1 MKMQGSPLVFLRRHL
16 SASRRSIDSQM
27 HHGVVLVQGNTWIRG
42 VTWSLI
48 LTAGFGLG
56 WLALARTEEVIVV
69 QGKLEP
75 EGDVK
80 EIQLPVGGVVKKIL
94 VEAGDRVDKGQ
105 VLIQLDQ
112 EVSTEQLRSLSTR
125 IRQKEA
131 QIAQTQQLTDQQI
144 KTTNEQLELDRKIL
158 EKLES
163 LQSLGATSEF
173 QYLQQKTAVQKLV
186 GDLSKIALDGR
197 RQVLILEQ
205 ELAQL
210 KAEFAQ
216 ASVSLRYQS
225 LRSPVAGTVFDLKP
239 TTIGFVAQT
248 SQPILKIVPLNR
260 LEADVEVPSDKIGFV
275 RVGMQADISIDS
287 FPASDFGVLNGMVDS
302 IGSDA
307 LPPDQQKQRIGY
319 AFPVTI
325 GLKEQSLKLENGR
338 SLPLQVGMSLTANIK
353 LRSVSYLQLLLN
365 TFRSKAD
372 SLREL

>member
-27 HHGVVLVQGNTWIRG
+27 HHGVILVQGNTWIRG

-131 QIAQTQQLTDQQI
+131 QIDQTQQLTEQQI

-158 EKLES
+158 GKLES

>member
-131 QIAQTQQLTDQQI
+131 QIDQTQQLTDQQI

-158 EKLES
+158 GKLES

-197 RQVLILEQ
+197 RQVLILQQ

-287 FPASDFGVLNGMVDS
+287 FPASDFGVLNGLVDS

>member
-131 QIAQTQQLTDQQI
+131 QIVQTQQLTDQQI

-158 EKLES
+158 GKLES

-325 GLKEQSLKLENGR
+325 GLKEQSLELENGR

>member
-16 SASRRSIDSQM
+16 SMSRRSIDSQM

-131 QIAQTQQLTDQQI
+131 QIDQTQQLTDQQI

-158 EKLES
+158 GKLES

>member
-1 MKMQGSPLVFLRRHL
+1 MKMKGSPLGFLRRHL

-131 QIAQTQQLTDQQI
+131 QIVQTQQLTDQQI
-144 KTTNEQLELDRKIL
+144 QTTKEQLELDRKIL
-158 EKLES
+158 GKLES

-173 QYLQQKTAVQKLV
+173 QYLQQKTAVQKLL

-210 KAEFAQ
+210 RAESAQ

-248 SQPILKIVPLNR
+248 SQPVLKIVPLNR

-307 LPPDQQKQRIGY
+307 LPPDQQKQRTGY

-325 GLKEQSLKLENGR
+325 GLKEQSLKLANGR

>member
-1 MKMQGSPLVFLRRHL
+1 MKMKGGPLVFLRRHL

-48 LTAGFGLG
+48 LTAGFGLA
-56 WLALARTEEVIVV
+56 WLAIARTEEVIVV

-94 VEAGDRVDKGQ
+94 VKTGDRVEKGQ

-131 QIAQTQQLTDQQI
+131 QIVQTQQLTDQQI

-158 EKLES
+158 GKLES

-210 KAEFAQ
+210 KAELAQ

-225 LRSPVAGTVFDLKP
+225 LRSPVAGTIFDLKP

-248 SQPILKIVPLNR
+248 SQPVLKIVPLNR

-287 FPASDFGVLNGMVDS
+287 FPASDFGVLNGVVDS

-307 LPPDQQKQRIGY
+307 FPPDQQKQRIGY

-325 GLKEQSLKLENGR
+325 GLKEQSLKLASGQF
-338 SLPLQVGMSLTANIK
+338 LPLQVGMSLTANIK

>member
-1 MKMQGSPLVFLRRHL
+1 MKMKGGLLVFLRRHL

-131 QIAQTQQLTDQQI
+131 QIVQTQQLTDQQI

-158 EKLES
+158 GKLES

>member
-158 EKLES
+158 GKLES

>member
-69 QGKLEP
+69 HGKLEP

-131 QIAQTQQLTDQQI
+131 QIDQTQQLTEQQI

-158 EKLES
+158 GKLES

-325 GLKEQSLKLENGR
+325 GLREQSLKLENGR

>member
-131 QIAQTQQLTDQQI
+131 QIDQTQQLTDQQI

-158 EKLES
+158 GKLES

>member
-27 HHGVVLVQGNTWIRG
+27 HHSVVLVQGNTWIRG

-158 EKLES
+158 GKLES

>member
-27 HHGVVLVQGNTWIRG
+27 HHSVVLVQGNTWIRG

-131 QIAQTQQLTDQQI
+131 QIDQTQQLTDQQI

-158 EKLES
+158 GKLES

>member
-131 QIAQTQQLTDQQI
+131 QIVQTQQLTDQQI

-158 EKLES
+158 GKLES

>member
-131 QIAQTQQLTDQQI
+131 QIDQTQQLTDQQI

-158 EKLES
+158 GKLES

-287 FPASDFGVLNGMVDS
+287 FPASDFGVLNGLVDS

>member
-1 MKMQGSPLVFLRRHL
+1 MKMQDSPLVSLRRHL

-131 QIAQTQQLTDQQI
+131 QIDQTQQLTDQQI

-158 EKLES
+158 GKLES

>member
-16 SASRRSIDSQM
+16 SVSRRSIDSQM
-27 HHGVVLVQGNTWIRG
+27 HHSVVLVQGNTWIRG

-131 QIAQTQQLTDQQI
+131 QIDQTQQLTDQQI

-158 EKLES
+158 GKLES

>member
-131 QIAQTQQLTDQQI
+131 QIDQTQQLTDQQI

-158 EKLES
+158 GKLES

-325 GLKEQSLKLENGR
+325 GLKEEI
-338 SLPLQVGMSLTANIK
+338 P
-353 LRSVSYLQLLLN
+353 
-365 TFRSKAD
+365 
-372 SLREL
+372 

>member
-131 QIAQTQQLTDQQI
+131 QIDQTQQLTEQQI

-158 EKLES
+158 GKLES

-325 GLKEQSLKLENGR
+325 GLREQSLKLENGR

>member
-1 MKMQGSPLVFLRRHL
+1 MKIQGSPLVFLRRHL

-48 LTAGFGLG
+48 PTAGFGLG

-75 EGDVK
+75 ECDVK

-131 QIAQTQQLTDQQI
+131 QIDQTQQLTDQQI
-144 KTTNEQLELDRKIL
+144 KTTKEQLELDRKIL
-158 EKLES
+158 GKLES

-210 KAEFAQ
+210 KAEVAQ

-287 FPASDFGVLNGMVDS
+287 FPASDFGVLNGLVDS